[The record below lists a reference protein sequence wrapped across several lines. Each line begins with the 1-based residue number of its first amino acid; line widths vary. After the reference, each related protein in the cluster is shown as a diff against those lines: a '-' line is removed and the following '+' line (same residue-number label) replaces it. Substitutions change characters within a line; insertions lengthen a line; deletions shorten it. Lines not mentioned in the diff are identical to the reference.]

1 MATYKMDDGRVVS
14 DDNAKQSW
22 EEDAQW
28 DGNNMISVATG
39 SQWDHETLY
48 CSRKGNY
55 WLESTSQW
63 QGSTPSA
70 RWVEPEEAAAWLL
83 ANNEELP
90 ADLAKAGA
98 EVAE

>member
-1 MATYKMDDGRVVS
+1 M
-14 DDNAKQSW
+14 
-22 EEDAQW
+22 
-28 DGNNMISVATG
+28 
-39 SQWDHETLY
+39 
-48 CSRKGNY
+48 
-55 WLESTSQW
+55 SQW

-90 ADLAKAGA
+90 GDLAKAGA